1 MYFPEQWLVIKPRL
15 GSNLGSLL
23 LLLWKQ
29 TECIFPP
36 FFPFCFTATY
46 DFIYTGMISLFPNCP
61 ICHDAKLVCLRNQ
74 FSDIVLVIV
83 YNYPFY
89 SSIPSLTALYKNAF
103 PTIMFC
109 GPHKATN
116 YSVEAVHI
124 HKGYFSYTCMSRAM
138 EKHPGYTGYL
148 LINDDV
154 MLNYW
159 NLVGMDREKIWEGPK
174 GTIRFLN
181 YSIPGNWYWWNST
194 WGMKTCQKAFNE
206 IWALQESTA
215 DEWWPRMIGN
225 QGSGANGKLS
235 LWDVKE
241 SMDIFKQNG
250 NGTFYC
256 FRGRSDV
263 FYIPG
268 KFADEFQTLSYIF
281 YKHSSFLEIAVP
293 TMCRILDRAE
303 NFEHIPGVYL
313 PGKSGE
319 PPVRKAEH
327 FWEVY
332 DKTIA
337 FIHPFKLNY
346 KHDGALNAAL
356 LRSWIKEYSDSLSK
370 CKRNK

>member
-1 MYFPEQWLVIKPRL
+1 MR
-15 GSNLGSLL
+15 
-23 LLLWKQ
+23 
-29 TECIFPP
+29 
-36 FFPFCFTATY
+36 
-46 DFIYTGMISLFPNCP
+46 SLFPSCP
-61 ICHDAKLVCLRNQ
+61 VCHDARPACLRDE

-109 GPHKATN
+109 GPHKTAN
-116 YSVEAVHI
+116 YSVEAAHI

-138 EKHPGYTGYL
+138 EKHPGYAGYL

-174 GTIRFLN
+174 GTITFLN
-181 YSIPGNWYWWNST
+181 YSIPANWYWWNST

-206 IWALQESTA
+206 IWALQESTE
-215 DEWWPRMIGN
+215 DEWLPRMNGN
-225 QGSGANGKLS
+225 QGNGVDGKIS
-235 LWDVKE
+235 IWEVTE
-241 SMDIFKQNG
+241 SMDVFKQNG

-268 KFADEFQTLSYIF
+268 KFADGFQTLSYIF

-293 TMCRILDRAE
+293 TMCRMLDGAE
-303 NFEHIPGVYL
+303 NFEYIPGVYL
-313 PGKSGE
+313 PGRSGE

-327 FWEVY
+327 FWRVY
-332 DKTIA
+332 DKKIA

-356 LRSWIKEYSDSLSK
+356 LQNWIKEYSDSLSK
-370 CKRNK
+370 CERREQ

>member
-1 MYFPEQWLVIKPRL
+1 MR
-15 GSNLGSLL
+15 
-23 LLLWKQ
+23 
-29 TECIFPP
+29 
-36 FFPFCFTATY
+36 
-46 DFIYTGMISLFPNCP
+46 SLFPSCP
-61 ICHDAKLVCLRNQ
+61 VCHDARPACLRDE

-89 SSIPSLTALYKNAF
+89 LSIPSLTALYKNAF

-109 GPHKATN
+109 GPHKTAN
-116 YSVEAVHI
+116 YSVEAAHI

-138 EKHPGYTGYL
+138 EKHPGYAGYL

-174 GTIRFLN
+174 GTITFLN
-181 YSIPGNWYWWNST
+181 YSIPANWYWWNST

-206 IWALQESTA
+206 IWALQESTE
-215 DEWWPRMIGN
+215 DEWLPRMNGN
-225 QGSGANGKLS
+225 QGNGVDGKIS
-235 LWDVKE
+235 IWDVTE
-241 SMDIFKQNG
+241 SMDVFKQNG

-268 KFADEFQTLSYIF
+268 KFADGFQTLSYIF

-293 TMCRILDRAE
+293 TMCRMLDGAE
-303 NFEHIPGVYL
+303 NFEYIPGVYL
-313 PGKSGE
+313 PGRSGE

-332 DKTIA
+332 DKKIA

-356 LRSWIKEYSDSLSK
+356 LQNWIKEYSDSLSK
-370 CKRNK
+370 CERREQ